1 MPRGT
6 GGNRMRRSQAFQ
18 EQELEVS
25 AIRLLPDLNVVKV
38 GATSI
43 VENEDRNVL
52 TSVVEE
58 IAEASRSHQLLISTG
73 GGERHRHVF
82 DIGVDLRMPIGVLA
96 VLGAMSPNQNALILQ
111 ALLAPYGGIRIAADH
126 FDEIPVYLSAGAIPV
141 TSGMPTY
148 NYWEHPPRKGEL
160 PEHDTDVGAY
170 LMADTFGARKVI
182 FVKDVDG
189 VYTADPDDDPSAELL
204 TDVTVDELR
213 GAPSLPFDPP
223 VLDFLA
229 SARTVRSIQVVNGQ
243 KPGQLTAAL
252 AGEPVGTIVRS
263 SHE

>member
-6 GGNRMRRSQAFQ
+6 GGNRMRRSKAFQ

-25 AIRLLPDLNVVKV
+25 AIRLLPELNVVKV

-52 TSVVEE
+52 ASVVDE

-111 ALLAPYGGIRIAADH
+111 ALLAPHGGIRIAADH
-126 FDEIPVYLSAGAIPV
+126 FDEILSTFRRARSPSRAGCRPTTTGSTRLARASCQNTTRTWAR
-141 TSGMPTY
+141 TSWPTRSAPGRSSSSRT
-148 NYWEHPPRKGEL
+148 WTGCTPRS
-160 PEHDTDVGAY
+160 
-170 LMADTFGARKVI
+170 
-182 FVKDVDG
+182 
-189 VYTADPDDDPSAELL
+189 DDDPSAELL

-213 GAPSLPFDPP
+213 GLPSL
-223 VLDFLA
+223 
-229 SARTVRSIQVVNGQ
+229 RSIRRFW
-243 KPGQLTAAL
+243 T
-252 AGEPVGTIVRS
+252 S
-263 SHE
+263 SHRRGRSGHPSRQRTEARPAHGGSRR

>member
-1 MPRGT
+1 
-6 GGNRMRRSQAFQ
+6 
-18 EQELEVS
+18 
-25 AIRLLPDLNVVKV
+25 
-38 GATSI
+38 
-43 VENEDRNVL
+43 
-52 TSVVEE
+52 
-58 IAEASRSHQLLISTG
+58 
-73 GGERHRHVF
+73 
-82 DIGVDLRMPIGVLA
+82 MPIGVLA

-263 SHE
+263 SNE

>member
-6 GGNRMRRSQAFQ
+6 GGNRMRRSKAFQ

-25 AIRLLPDLNVVKV
+25 AIRLLPELNVVNV

-73 GGERHRHVF
+73 GGERASARLRYRGRSADAHRCPRRPRRDVT
-82 DIGVDLRMPIGVLA
+82 L
-96 VLGAMSPNQNALILQ
+96 QNALILQ

-213 GAPSLPFDPP
+213 GAPSLP
-223 VLDFLA
+223 
-229 SARTVRSIQVVNGQ
+229 VRSAG
-243 KPGQLTAAL
+243 PGLPRI
-252 AGEPVGTIVRS
+252 GEDRS
-263 SHE
+263 EHPSRQRTEARPAHGCSRR